1 MRRTPILL
9 WSLVAV
15 LLLAGSAHAAPGDPY
30 VVYTANTYV
39 DGAVILRTD
48 PADGSL
54 VEISRNGSQ
63 GSLFK
68 RPYDLALEQDGDLLV
83 ADAGELCNNTAPKPC
98 VHDGRIIRVDTLTGR
113 QSTVSSG
120 GGLVDPVGLVVGPNG
135 HIWVVDNMDVDND
148 GAVFEVDP
156 ASGAQ
161 RLVTRGGDLDLP
173 FGIAMDHDG
182 SLVVVSRVFPN
193 ALTSC
198 VLGGRITRV
207 TQAGAQQR
215 ISPTSDPG
223 DLLDD
228 LLSLPLGVAIA
239 ADGSI
244 MTTNECPGNGVL
256 SVNPLNGDQTPLTS
270 NSGSDVL
277 STPERIAFDPAGN
290 LLVSDFSLGDGD
302 GGIVAVDRSTGAQTL
317 LRSGAL
323 FNHPLGIAAVVNH
336 PPTAELSLSPARVAA
351 GRAVRLDGSG
361 SGDPDGQRLVYEW
374 DLDGDGVFEANSS
387 TSPVVNQTFSR
398 DGART
403 VRLRV
408 DDPHGGTAV
417 ASATL
422 TVDGRHPV
430 ISRLHAGARVLALRR
445 RRGGHGPPT
454 STLLRFRMSEAGTI
468 SVDVRRGLDGRRK
481 GKGACRPRA
490 KRGRRCVMWS
500 RTRIVRHGV
509 KAGANSIRL
518 RARGLRPGRYR
529 LLLTAFDRVGNASVP
544 RSLPLRIVRR

>member
-15 LLLAGSAHAAPGDPY
+15 LLLAGTAQAAPGDPY

-39 DGAVILRTD
+39 DGAVILRTN

-63 GSLFK
+63 GTLFK
-68 RPYDLALEQDGDLLV
+68 RPYDLALEHDGDLLV
-83 ADAGELCNNTAPKPC
+83 ADAGELCNNDAPKPC
-98 VHDGRIIRVDTLTGR
+98 AHDGRIIRVDPLTGN
-113 QSTVSSG
+113 QSSVSSG

-135 HIWVVDNMDVDND
+135 AIWVVDNMDVDDD

-156 ASGAQ
+156 TTGAQ
-161 RLVTRGGDLDLP
+161 RLVTRKGDLDLP
-173 FGIAMDHDG
+173 FGIAMDRDG

-215 ISPTSDPG
+215 ISPTLDPL

-228 LLSLPLGVAIA
+228 LLSLPLGVVVAG
-239 ADGSI
+239 DGSI
-244 MTTNECPGNGVL
+244 LTTNECPGNGIL
-256 SVNPLNGDQTPLTS
+256 TVNPLNGNQAPLTS

-277 STPERIAFDPAGN
+277 STPERIAFDPTGN

-302 GGIVAVDRSTGAQTL
+302 GGIVAVNRGTGAQSL

-336 PPTAELSLSPARVAA
+336 PPSAELSLSPAQVAA
-351 GRAVRLDGSG
+351 GRTVRLDGSG

-374 DLDGDGVFEANSS
+374 DLNGDGAFEANSG
-387 TSPVVNQTFSR
+387 TNPVVNQVFTR
-398 DGART
+398 DGSRT
-403 VRLRV
+403 VRVRV
-408 DDPHGGTAV
+408 DDPHGGSGV

-430 ISRLHAGARVLALRR
+430 ISRLHAGASVLALRR
-445 RRGGHGPPT
+445 VRGRRHPPT
-454 STLLRFRMSEAGTI
+454 STLIRFRMSEPGTI

-481 GKGACRPRA
+481 GRGACRPRA
-490 KRGRRCVMWS
+490 KHGRRCVMWS

-509 KAGANSIRL
+509 KGGANSIRL
-518 RARGLRPGRYR
+518 RSRGLRPGRYR
-529 LLLTAFDRVGNASVP
+529 LLLTAFDRVGNASAP